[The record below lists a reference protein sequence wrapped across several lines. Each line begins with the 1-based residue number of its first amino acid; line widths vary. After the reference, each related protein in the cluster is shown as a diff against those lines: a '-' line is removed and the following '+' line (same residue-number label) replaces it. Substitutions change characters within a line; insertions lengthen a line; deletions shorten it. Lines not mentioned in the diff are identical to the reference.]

1 MHRLYSQFLIL
12 GLLLSFVVSP
22 FFSAAQNYLKDSVL
36 SIPMV
41 SARVSAHLPGADL
54 AERFGASFAA
64 GPGFTWKTDK
74 NWVWEAGFD
83 YLFGNQVKIKDSIF
97 RLIQTSHKF
106 IIDGNGTPADVSTQ
120 ERGYFFYVRTGKLLP
135 LRKPNPNSGL
145 LLMAGGGFLIH
156 KIAISVLENT
166 APQLKG
172 DYKRG
177 YDRLTAGPS
186 LSQFV
191 GYQYLSNNR
200 KYNFFVGL
208 EVQEAF
214 THSLRDYDF
223 DRMAPD
229 TQNRLDLLIGL
240 KAGWIL
246 PIYGRAPK
254 EFYYY

>member
-1 MHRLYSQFLIL
+1 MHRLYSRLLIP
-12 GLLLSFVVSP
+12 GLLLTFLTFPFVSG
-22 FFSAAQNYLKDSVL
+22 AQNYLKDSVL

-83 YLFGNQVKIKDSIF
+83 YLFGNNVKIKDSIF
-97 RLIQTSHKF
+97 RLIQTSHQF

-254 EFYYY
+254 EYYYY

>member
-1 MHRLYSQFLIL
+1 MQSHFRYLIIIGSLIIYSSLQH
-12 GLLLSFVVSP
+12 VK
-22 FFSAAQNYLKDSVL
+22 AQNYVKDSVI

-41 SARVSAHLPGADL
+41 SARVSSHLPGADL
-54 AERFGASFAA
+54 AERFGVSFAV
-64 GPGFTWKTDK
+64 GPAFTWKTDN

-83 YLFGNQVKIKDSIF
+83 YIFGNNVKIKDSIF
-97 RLIQTSHKF
+97 RLIQTSHDF

-120 ERGYFFYVRTGKLLP
+120 ERGYFFYARTGKLIP
-135 LRKPNPNSGL
+135 FKKPNPNSGL

-186 LSQFV
+186 LTQFI
-191 GYQYLSNNR
+191 GYQHLSNSR

-208 EVQEAF
+208 EIQEAF

-229 TQNRLDLLIGL
+229 KQKRVDLLIGL

-254 EFYYY
+254 EYYYY